1 VATGGIVGT
10 GGVAGAPATGGVV
23 GTGGVVATGGIV
35 GTGGTTV
42 SACTTCEFNDS
53 APPLSF
59 CAGTTIAPAT
69 TTISVFGCDG
79 FTAAADKAT
88 CNALA
93 NCLRGAACQAAI
105 HSATP
110 DYQEAASSFDDPHPC
125 LCGSVSLA
133 SCLGA
138 TTFTGVCAAQ
148 YAAAANGG
156 SVLNNYGNNALP
168 IGIANNLMT
177 CDVDSTNA
185 DNGLQN
191 CGSACSLG
199 L

>member
-1 VATGGIVGT
+1 MVT
-10 GGVAGAPATGGVV
+10 
-23 GTGGVVATGGIV
+23 
-35 GTGGTTV
+35 

-59 CAGTTIAPAT
+59 CAGTTVAPSV
-69 TTISVFGCDG
+69 TTISAFGCDG
-79 FTAAADKAT
+79 FTAAADKAS

-93 NCLRGAACQAAI
+93 ACLRGAACQAAI
-105 HSATP
+105 HSATS
-110 DYQEAASSFDDPHPC
+110 DYAEAGSNFDDPHPC

-133 SCLGA
+133 TCLGA
-138 TTFTGVCAAQ
+138 STFTGVCQAQ
-148 YAAAANGG
+148 YVAASNGG
-156 SVLNNYGNNALP
+156 SPLNNFGNNALP

-177 CDVDSTNA
+177 CDVDSTVS

-191 CGSACSLG
+191 CGASCSLG